1 MYNFEELLTLGEL
14 IDGLQKVVD
23 ADESKKM
30 VITTGGTY
38 VSGFSS
44 YRGNYQELAIV
55 PSGGYSSESLTVAE
69 FLAKAKEV
77 DGARLT
83 GWKGGEYLMTR
94 ENGLWLA
101 HVGDCP
107 GIGVE
112 KMQDTKYR
120 VVLHGKITSDC

>member
-1 MYNFEELLTLGEL
+1 MPNFEELLTLGEL

-23 ADESKKM
+23 ADKSDNM

-44 YRGNYQELAIV
+44 YRGYYEELAIV
-55 PSGGYSSESLTVAE
+55 PSGDYGSLSLTVAG
-69 FLAKAKEV
+69 FLAEAKKV
-77 DGARLT
+77 DGSRLG
-83 GWKGGEYLMTR
+83 GWKGGQYLMTR

-101 HVGDCP
+101 HTGECP

-112 KMQDTKYR
+112 RMEETKYY
-120 VVLHGKITSDC
+120 VVLHGKTTSDC